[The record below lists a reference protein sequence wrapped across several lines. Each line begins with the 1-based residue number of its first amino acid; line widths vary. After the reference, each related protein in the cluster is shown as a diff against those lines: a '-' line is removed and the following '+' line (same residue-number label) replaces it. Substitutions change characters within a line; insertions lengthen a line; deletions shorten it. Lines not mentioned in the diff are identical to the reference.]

1 MFCNQCGTPLQ
12 PDYNVCPR
20 CGHPVARSAG
30 APVSARLERHL
41 RTLGMVWIVAG
52 ALWLLPSFG
61 FMTLGHALPF
71 VMHRSLFGNVLFPP
85 LLFGLSAGLFL
96 VAAAGICVGWGLM
109 QHEHWARVAGI
120 AVGILALVH
129 PPLGTLLGIYTLWVL
144 LSHDAGAYDRLP
156 RMR

>member
-20 CGHPVARSAG
+20 CGEPVARSAG
-30 APVSARLERHL
+30 APPSARLEHHL

-52 ALWLLPSFG
+52 SLWLLPSLG

-71 VMHRSLFGNVLFPP
+71 MMHRNLFGNVLFPP
-85 LLFGLSAGLFL
+85 LLFGLGAGLLL
-96 VAAAGICVGWGLM
+96 VAAGGICVGWGLM
-109 QHEHWARVAGI
+109 QHEPWARVAGM
-120 AVGILALVH
+120 ALGILALVH
-129 PPLGTLLGIYTLWVL
+129 PPFGTLLGIYTLWVL
-144 LSHDAGAYDRLP
+144 LSHDGGAYDRLA